1 MAKRKRR
8 KLTKAQAR
16 AEAQR
21 QKRQRQIMWA
31 VAGVVAVAIVVV
43 VVLIVV
49 SGGGSSEGGTL
60 VEAEL
65 LRDDVETGVTEEGYP
80 YRGSSDAPVT
90 LVEFSDYNCP
100 HCRTFALETAPLVDE
115 ELIASGQ
122 LKHVIQPYYLYDWS
136 RPIVEAAMCAQEQE
150 DFWDYH
156 HWLFANSERFPPR
169 RSPSRGLL
177 LELAEASGL
186 DTDTFDACLEDGRFR
201 DAVVASTEAAKLQR
215 GINSTPTIFVN
226 GIQTPANI
234 EGIRSAVQAALG
246 AGSIGSQ

>member
-1 MAKRKRR
+1 
-8 KLTKAQAR
+8 
-16 AEAQR
+16 
-21 QKRQRQIMWA
+21 
-31 VAGVVAVAIVVV
+31 
-43 VVLIVV
+43 LIVV
-49 SGGGSSEGGTL
+49 SGGSAEGGTL

-80 YRGSSDAPVT
+80 YRGPADAPVT

-115 ELIASGQ
+115 ELVATGQ
-122 LKHVIQPYYLYDWS
+122 LKWVVEPYYLWDWS
-136 RPIVEAAMCAQEQE
+136 RPIVEAAMCAEEQGG
-150 DFWDYH
+150 FWDYRQ
-156 HWLFANSERFPPR
+156 WLFANAERFPPQ

-186 DTDTFDACLEDGRFR
+186 DTEAFDACLDDGRFR
-201 DAVVASTEAAKLQR
+201 DAVVAATEAAKLQR

-226 GIQTPANI
+226 GVQTPATI

-246 AGSIGSQ
+246 AGSIGSE